1 MICNLYRVIVKH
13 DTGRIMLQLPASS
26 EQKAKELIC
35 MAENCPVSAIVK
47 VEFIKSIYNSEV
59 K

>member
-13 DTGRIMLQLPASS
+13 DNGTTMLQLPASS
-26 EQKAKELIC
+26 EQNAKDLIC
-35 MAENCPVSAIVK
+35 HAENCPESAIK
-47 VEFIKSIYNSEV
+47 KIELIKCIYNSEV